1 LLRWEAI
8 ISQEATEKN
17 MRAATG
23 LLSVVIALAAGY
35 WFYAK
40 NVKATGMA
48 DAPQTVI
55 STVGVK
61 SDLLSMAQAERVYQ
75 ASHGSYAS
83 LDELYSSGTLTVRKS
98 RRDGYTYSAETS
110 SDGFTITA
118 RCQAQTSTPCP
129 SFSIDQD
136 MQIQQQP

>member
-1 LLRWEAI
+1 LKAI

-48 DAPQTVI
+48 GAPQTVI

-61 SDLLSMAQAERVYQ
+61 SDLLAIAQAERMYQ
-75 ASHGSYAS
+75 ATHGSYAS

-98 RRDGYTYSAETS
+98 GRDGYTYTSETS
-110 SDGFTITA
+110 SEGFTITA
-118 RCQAQTSTPCP
+118 RCEPQPSTPCP
-129 SFSIDQD
+129 NFSIDQD
-136 MQIQQQP
+136 MQIQQLP